1 MGQRGRTSSA
11 ALSVVAGTDIDGRP
25 QAPSDLTEFQRG
37 VWDRTVANEAADV
50 FRTAALQQLLKEYC
64 RHVETADR
72 LSKQVDRATGEG
84 SNLSYQDIDCLL
96 GCATGKRKRW
106 RTRRRSY
113 GSPIRAD
120 ILLALQVRR
129 RRRHPSANLG
139 KPPADQGRTQYPMD

>member
-72 LSKQVDRATGEG
+72 LSKQVDRATSEG

-96 GCATGKRKRW
+96 RMRDRETKALADKATKLRLTNQSRYTPGAAGTAAKK
-106 RTRRRSY
+106 
-113 GSPIRAD
+113 G
-120 ILLALQVRR
+120 VEK
-129 RRRHPSANLG
+129 
-139 KPPADQGRTQYPMD
+139 KPWQMQG